1 MPIGEMWVTHI
12 WHGGVMREI
21 KSAEVTEAVV
31 ELCAIA
37 GCELPADVLKGLMD
51 ARDNEESPMGRA
63 VLDDIILNAQIAGE
77 ERLPICQD
85 TGLAVFFVNMGQEV
99 ALTGKNLEEA
109 VNDGVKEGY
118 EKFYLRKSV
127 VYDPLFGRAN
137 TGTNTPAIIHLR
149 QIAGD
154 KLEITLAPKGGGCEN
169 KSFLRMLAPAD
180 GEKGVKRAVVDAV
193 LAAGASACPPFVLGV
208 GIGGNSELAMVN
220 AKRAILR
227 DMGTPHP
234 DPRYAALE
242 GELLELA
249 NSTGIGPQ
257 GFGGRI
263 TALKVNIETAPTH
276 IASLPVAVSISC
288 HAARHASITL

>member
-1 MPIGEMWVTHI
+1 
-12 WHGGVMREI
+12 MREI
-21 KSAEVTEAVV
+21 KSAEVTAAVA
-31 ELCAIA
+31 ELCSAA
-37 GCELPADVLKGLMD
+37 GFELPDDVFAGLVA
-51 ARDNEESPMGRA
+51 AREKEESPMGQTA
-63 VLDDIILNAQIAGE
+63 IDDIILNARIAGG

-85 TGLAVFFVNMGQEV
+85 TGLAVFFVDMGQEV
-99 ALTGKNLEEA
+99 ALTGKSLEEA
-109 VNDGVKEGY
+109 VNDGVAKGY
-118 EKFYLRKSV
+118 EKFYRRKSV
-127 VYDPLFGRAN
+127 VDDPLFSRAN
-137 TGTNTPAIIHLR
+137 TGTNAPAIIHLR
-149 QIAGD
+149 QVAGD

-208 GIGGNSELAMVN
+208 GIGGNSELAMIN
-220 AKRAILR
+220 AKRALLR
-227 DMGTPHP
+227 DIGLPHP

-242 GELLELA
+242 GELLELV

-263 TALKVNIETAPTH
+263 TALKVNIETAPAH

>member
-1 MPIGEMWVTHI
+1 
-12 WHGGVMREI
+12 MREI
-21 KSAEVTEAVV
+21 KSAEVTAAVA
-31 ELCAIA
+31 ELCSAA
-37 GCELPADVLKGLMD
+37 GFELPDDVFAGLVA
-51 ARDNEESPMGRA
+51 AREKEESPMGQTA
-63 VLDDIILNAQIAGE
+63 IDDIILNARIAGG

-85 TGLAVFFVNMGQEV
+85 TGLAVFFVDMGQEV
-99 ALTGKNLEEA
+99 ALTGKSLEEA
-109 VNDGVKEGY
+109 VNDGVAKGY
-118 EKFYLRKSV
+118 ETFYLRKSV
-127 VYDPLFGRAN
+127 VDDPLFSRAN
-137 TGTNTPAIIHLR
+137 TGTNAPAIIHLR
-149 QIAGD
+149 QVAGD

-208 GIGGNSELAMVN
+208 GIGGNSELAMIN
-220 AKRAILR
+220 AKRALLR
-227 DMGTPHP
+227 DIGLPHP

-242 GELLELA
+242 GELLELV

-263 TALKVNIETAPTH
+263 TALKVNIETAPAH

>member
-1 MPIGEMWVTHI
+1 
-12 WHGGVMREI
+12 MREI
-21 KSAEVTEAVV
+21 KSAEVTAAVA
-31 ELCAIA
+31 ELCSAA
-37 GCELPADVLKGLMD
+37 GFELPDDVFAGLVA
-51 ARDNEESPMGRA
+51 AREKEESPMGQTA
-63 VLDDIILNAQIAGE
+63 IDDIILNARIAGG

-85 TGLAVFFVNMGQEV
+85 TGLAVFFVDMGQEV
-99 ALTGKNLEEA
+99 ALTGKSLEEA
-109 VNDGVKEGY
+109 VNDGVAKGY
-118 EKFYLRKSV
+118 ETFYLRKSV
-127 VYDPLFGRAN
+127 VDDPLFSRAN
-137 TGTNTPAIIHLR
+137 TGTNAPAIIHLR
-149 QIAGD
+149 QVAGD

-180 GEKGVKRAVVDAV
+180 GEKGVKRAVVDAA

-208 GIGGNSELAMVN
+208 GIGGNSELAMIN
-220 AKRAILR
+220 AKRALLR
-227 DMGTPHP
+227 DIGLPHP

-242 GELLELA
+242 GELLELV

-263 TALKVNIETAPTH
+263 TALKVNIETAPAH

>member
-1 MPIGEMWVTHI
+1 
-12 WHGGVMREI
+12 MREI
-21 KSAEVTEAVV
+21 KSAEVTAAVA
-31 ELCAIA
+31 ELCSAA
-37 GCELPADVLKGLMD
+37 GFELPDDVFAGLVA
-51 ARDNEESPMGRA
+51 AREKEESPMGQTA
-63 VLDDIILNAQIAGE
+63 IDDIILNARIAGG

-85 TGLAVFFVNMGQEV
+85 TGLAVFFVDMGQEV
-99 ALTGKNLEEA
+99 ALTGKSLEEA
-109 VNDGVKEGY
+109 VNDGVAKGY

-127 VYDPLFGRAN
+127 VDDPLFSRAN
-137 TGTNTPAIIHLR
+137 TGTNAPAIIHLR
-149 QIAGD
+149 QVAGD

-180 GEKGVKRAVVDAV
+180 GEKGVKQAVVDAV

-208 GIGGNSELAMVN
+208 GIGGNSELAMIN
-220 AKRAILR
+220 AKRALLR
-227 DMGTPHP
+227 DIGLPHP
-234 DPRYAALE
+234 DARYAALE
-242 GELLELA
+242 GELLELV

-263 TALKVNIETAPTH
+263 TALKVNIETAPAH

>member
-1 MPIGEMWVTHI
+1 
-12 WHGGVMREI
+12 MREI
-21 KSAEVTEAVV
+21 KSAEVTAAVA
-31 ELCAIA
+31 ELCSAA
-37 GCELPADVLKGLMD
+37 GFELPDDVFAGLVA
-51 ARDNEESPMGRA
+51 AREKEESPMGQTA
-63 VLDDIILNAQIAGE
+63 IDDIILNARIAGG

-85 TGLAVFFVNMGQEV
+85 TGLAVFFVDMGQEV
-99 ALTGKNLEEA
+99 ALTGKSLEEA
-109 VNDGVKEGY
+109 VNDGVAKGY

-127 VYDPLFGRAN
+127 VDDPLFSRAN
-137 TGTNTPAIIHLR
+137 TGTNAPAIIHLR
-149 QIAGD
+149 QVAGD

-208 GIGGNSELAMVN
+208 GIGGNSELAMIN
-220 AKRAILR
+220 AKRALLR
-227 DMGTPHP
+227 DIGLPHP

-242 GELLELA
+242 GELLELV

-263 TALKVNIETAPTH
+263 TALKVNIETAPAH